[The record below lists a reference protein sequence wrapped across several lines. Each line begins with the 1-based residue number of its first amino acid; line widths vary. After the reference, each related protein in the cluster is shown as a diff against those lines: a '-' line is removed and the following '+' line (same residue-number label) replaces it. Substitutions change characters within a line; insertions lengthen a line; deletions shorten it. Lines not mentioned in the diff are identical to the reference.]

1 MRWLVIVLIFV
12 LLFLSTRLEPS
23 QLYSSKDFVL
33 AQSTDLYTAT
43 PALPAPVSAKGW
55 KKPEIALFARDESL
69 LASLVQISEDELLYL
84 LSLQDDNGII
94 AQTPERLHS
103 IPYFSNM
110 AAMALLSD
118 PRGHE
123 PVRKYM
129 AWYIAHL
136 NRPDKYNFTGTMYD
150 WSKTDGAWQHT
161 YSYDSADSYAATFL
175 SLVLNYTEVTLDASF
190 AIDNIQAIVDV
201 AEVLIR
207 LQDRDGLM
215 WAKPRYYVKFLMDN
229 AENYRGLRDAE
240 KLMQHLGRTDFS
252 ARYGHAATRV
262 ARGMEKRMWNEAD
275 QSYAWAIMGPFW
287 VRQQRQRW
295 YPDTVAQ
302 LYPVVFGVIPP
313 NSERASHLY
322 ANLNANYPD
331 WTSGRFDDRFPW
343 TVLAYMAAL
352 MNDDV
357 RAVSYMKNVHQTIT
371 AEHRC
376 YPWHAFESAFY
387 LKAWNKIHARNP

>member
-1 MRWLVIVLIFV
+1 MRLLTAMLIFV
-12 LLFLSTRLEPS
+12 LLLLAANLQPSKLSHNKEAVILHNPDI
-23 QLYSSKDFVL
+23 Y
-33 AQSTDLYTAT
+33 T
-43 PALPAPVSAKGW
+43 PAPLLSAIAVTKRLQQ
-55 KKPEIALFARDESL
+55 PEITGFVRDEGL
-69 LASLVQISEDELLYL
+69 LANLVKISEEELLYL
-84 LSLQDDNGII
+84 LSLQDNNGII
-94 AQTPERLHS
+94 AQTPERMHS

-129 AWYIAHL
+129 EWYIAHL

-150 WSKTDGAWQHT
+150 WKKIDGEWQPT

-175 SLVLNYTEVTLDASF
+175 SLVLNYTEVTLEPGF
-190 AIDNIQAIVDV
+190 ATDNIQAIVDV
-201 AEVLIR
+201 AEVLMR

-240 KLMQHLGRTDFS
+240 KLMLYLGRTEFS
-252 ARYGHAATRV
+252 TRYGAAATRV
-262 ARGMEKRMWNEAD
+262 AQGMEKRMWNENS

-287 VRQQRQRW
+287 VRQPRTRW

-302 LYPVVFGVIPP
+302 IYPVVFGVIEPD
-313 NSERASHLY
+313 SERALHLY
-322 ANLNANYPD
+322 AALNANYPD
-331 WTSGRFDDRFPW
+331 WTIGRFDDRFPW

-352 MNDDV
+352 MQDDV
-357 RAVSYMKNVHQTIT
+357 RAVSYMQNLHQTIT
-371 AEHRC
+371 AEHRH

-387 LKAWNKIHARNP
+387 LKAWNRVHARNP